1 MRLLPRLTG
10 CWLTGLCADKWPA
23 FHRAAAALHLASM
36 ILVIN
41 ALDDAEHLAALR
53 ERLAMLEWRD
63 GRETAGAVAREVKRN
78 LQAAMDTAAGR
89 RMQDELL
96 PIIADHTVVKAA
108 AQPRRFS
115 PLIISKTGVGGQY
128 GAHVDNAL
136 MGKGAARLRTD
147 LSFTLFLTPPGEY
160 DGGELVIHAAGMTQE
175 LKGEAGYLVL
185 YPSASIHE
193 VKPVTRGERIVC
205 VGWIESLLADSAQ
218 REMLFDLENLR
229 AALRQ
234 TLPSQSAELLTLDK
248 TIANLLRMWASA

>member
-1 MRLLPRLTG
+1 MQSLPGSTA
-10 CWLTGLCADKWPA
+10 CWPKASCVAEAAA
-23 FHRAAAALHLASM
+23 FHGSHPPLDNATM

-41 ALDDAEHLAALR
+41 ALSDAGHLAALR
-53 ERLAMLEWRD
+53 ERIAMLEWRD

-78 LQAAMDTAAGR
+78 LQADLGTPAGR

-96 PIIADHTVVKAA
+96 PLIADNTVVKAA

-115 PLIISKTGVGGQY
+115 PLIISKTGVDGKY

-160 DGGELVIHAAGMTQE
+160 DGGELVVHTAGMTQE
-175 LKGEAGYLVL
+175 LKGEAGHLVL
-185 YPSASIHE
+185 YPSGSIHE
-193 VKPVTRGERIVC
+193 VKPVTRGTRIVC
-205 VGWIESLLADSAQ
+205 VGWIESMVADQAR

-229 AALRQ
+229 TALRQ
-234 TLPSQSAELLTLDK
+234 KLPAQSAELLTLDK

>member
-1 MRLLPRLTG
+1 
-10 CWLTGLCADKWPA
+10 
-23 FHRAAAALHLASM
+23 M

-41 ALDDAEHLAALR
+41 ALDDAAHLAALQ
-53 ERLAMLEWRD
+53 ERIGMLEWRD

-78 LQAAMDTAAGR
+78 LQAAMDSAPGR
-89 RMQDELL
+89 ALQDELSRL
-96 PIIADHTVVKAA
+96 IEDNAVIKAA

-115 PLIISKTGVGGQY
+115 PLLISKTGVDGRY

-136 MGKGAARLRTD
+136 MGKGALRLRTD

-160 DGGELVIHAAGMTQE
+160 EGGELVIHAAGMTQE

-185 YPSASIHE
+185 YPSGSIHE

-205 VGWIESLLADSAQ
+205 VGWIESLVADAGQ

-229 AALRQ
+229 TALRQ
-234 TLPSQSAELLTLDK
+234 KLPAQSAELLTLDK
-248 TIANLLRMWASA
+248 TIANLLRMWARA

>member
-1 MRLLPRLTG
+1 
-10 CWLTGLCADKWPA
+10 
-23 FHRAAAALHLASM
+23 M

-41 ALDDAEHLAALR
+41 ALSDSEHLAALR
-53 ERLAMLEWRD
+53 ERIALLEWRD

-89 RMQDELL
+89 RMQDELQ
-96 PIIADHTVVKAA
+96 PIIADNAVVKAA

-115 PLIISKTGVGGQY
+115 PLLISKTGVDGRY

-136 MGKGAARLRTD
+136 MGRGAQRLRTD
-147 LSFTLFLTPPGEY
+147 LSFTLFLTPPTEY
-160 DGGELVIHAAGMTQE
+160 DGGELVIHTAGMTQE

-193 VKPVTRGERIVC
+193 VKPVTRGERVVC
-205 VGWIESLLADSAQ
+205 VGWIESLIADPSQ

-229 AALRQ
+229 TALRQ
-234 TLPSQSAELLTLDK
+234 QLPSQSAELLTLDK

>member
-1 MRLLPRLTG
+1 
-10 CWLTGLCADKWPA
+10 
-23 FHRAAAALHLASM
+23 M

-41 ALDDAEHLAALR
+41 ALSDAEHLAALR
-53 ERLAMLEWRD
+53 ERIAMLEWRD

-78 LQAAMDTAAGR
+78 LQAAMETAAGR

-96 PIIADHTVVKAA
+96 PIIADNAVVKAA

-115 PLIISKTGVGGQY
+115 PLMISKTGVGGQY

-136 MGKGAARLRTD
+136 MGKGARRLRTD
-147 LSFTLFLTPPGEY
+147 LSFTLFLTPPDEY

-175 LKGEAGYLVL
+175 LKGDAGYLVL

-205 VGWIESLLADSAQ
+205 IGWIESLLADQAQ

-229 AALRQ
+229 TALRKA
-234 TLPSQSAELLTLDK
+234 LPSQSAELLTLDK